1 MQIAVLACA
10 TVVALAGARNA
21 GALTING
28 TVSNQ
33 KYLLTGSAVK
43 VTANAVLKI
52 SFETTS
58 AGDNLSLCAGSI
70 AEFARWH
77 LRHTTERLRRTG
89 FRFLT
94 ILDAASL
101 NGKQLYI
108 LKNVGINLAS
118 FTFTIE

>member
-52 SFETTS
+52 FETTS

-70 AEFARWH
+70 AEFA
-77 LRHTTERLRRTG
+77 LAP
-89 FRFLT
+89 
-94 ILDAASL
+94 AAH
-101 NGKQLYI
+101 N
-108 LKNVGINLAS
+108 
-118 FTFTIE
+118 